1 MMSGAPKLILYTYWR
16 STAAWRVRIALH
28 LKGLSAELRPVHLL
42 RGGGEQH
49 AADYVRLQPQHLV
62 PVLIHQGRVL
72 RQSLAIIEYLEEVF
86 SAPPLLP
93 ADPQA
98 RAACRA
104 FAQVIA
110 GDLHPLN
117 NLRVLNYLRDALG
130 AGDDAR
136 LAWYHHWLAAG
147 FSALE
152 ALLEDDSPCVVGG
165 EPTLADCCLLPQV
178 YNAERFSFDLTV
190 YPRVRRVA
198 AHLRT
203 LPAFVETAPA
213 EQPDAEA

>member
-1 MMSGAPKLILYTYWR
+1 MSSGPELILYTYWR

-28 LKGLSAELRPVHLL
+28 VKGLGAELRPVHLL

-62 PVLIHQGRVL
+62 PVLVHKGRVI
-72 RQSLAIIEYLEEVF
+72 RQSLAIVEYLEEVF
-86 SAPPLLP
+86 PAPPLLP
-93 ADPQA
+93 ADPAA

-110 GDLHPLN
+110 CDLHPLN
-117 NLRVLNYLRDALG
+117 NLRVLNYLRDELG
-130 AGDDAR
+130 AGDKAR

-152 ALLEDDSPCVVGG
+152 ALCDGGGPCALGG

-178 YNAERFSFDLTV
+178 YNAERFSFDLAA
-190 YPRVRRVA
+190 YPRVSRVA